1 MWPLSLV
8 LLFATATPQ
17 QDVNAQLR
25 ERVVKAMQQR
35 ASQMALQAE
44 RRQQGVT
51 TIFTGQEDPLAYE
64 RNNTCYTVRSYM
76 FRRQD
81 GQAPVLVGTSTC
93 TPANKLQQRQVKPQP
108 GSGFVPLSLQVPEQA
123 PPE

>member
-17 QDVNAQLR
+17 QDASPQLQDQVFKAAR
-25 ERVVKAMQQR
+25 ERAFKLAV
-35 ASQMALQAE
+35 QAE
-44 RRQQGVT
+44 HRLDKRYTPEQMLDQ
-51 TIFTGQEDPLAYE
+51 E

-76 FRRQD
+76 FHRQD

-108 GSGFVPLSLQVPEQA
+108 GSGFVPLSLQLPDQS

>member
-8 LLFATATPQ
+8 LLFATTTPQQ
-17 QDVNAQLR
+17 QDVNAQLWDQ
-25 ERVVKAMQQR
+25 VFKAAPEQAFKLATQTQGQLDRRFTSKQILDDQR
-35 ASQMALQAE
+35 S
-44 RRQQGVT
+44 
-51 TIFTGQEDPLAYE
+51 
-64 RNNTCYTVRSYM
+64 NTCYTVRSYY
-76 FRRQD
+76 FQRQD

-93 TPANKLQQRQVKPQP
+93 TPANKLQQRQVNRRP

>member
-17 QDVNAQLR
+17 QDLNPQLR
-25 ERVVKAMQQR
+25 DQALKAARERT
-35 ASQMALQAE
+35 SQTALEVQW
-44 RRQQGVT
+44 RLKR
-51 TIFTGQEDPLAYE
+51 FTPEEVLAYE
-64 RNNTCYTVRSYM
+64 RSNTCYTVRSYM
-76 FRRQD
+76 FHRQD

-108 GSGFVPLSLQVPEQA
+108 GSWFVPLSLQVPEQA